1 MPTSLAERL
10 RRSVRAK
17 LLCLVLAPLM
27 LGFPIIMGLLG
38 WWGESY
44 YQRLMSS
51 RVGSDLATAHGY
63 LERMIEGVGSG
74 VRGLGSSHALALA
87 IAAQAPASATGRE
100 PLAALLGARQV
111 QLGLDF
117 LNLLDVEG
125 RVLQSSTGIATGTV
139 RGDWPMVDRALRA
152 GGGSAIE
159 RFAPDAL
166 EAVSPALRE
175 KARLPLVA
183 TERARPDPRSAEER
197 GLVIHAA
204 APVFDARGNLIAV
217 LEGGMLLNGNLDFVD
232 TINAIVYREGSLPA
246 GSVGTATLFL
256 DDTRIAT
263 NVRLFAGARAL
274 GTRASAEVRADV
286 LGAGRT
292 WLETAFVVNDWYVS
306 GYEPVLDSRGER
318 VGMLYV
324 GFLEAP
330 FRAAK
335 RTAFL
340 VVGAI
345 SLLIS
350 VAGVLLTLRWA
361 RSIFRPI
368 EHMHATIGRIE
379 AGDDAARVGDVA
391 SRDELGRLAAEFD
404 RLLDTQSVQ
413 RAELQALNAS
423 LDRKVAA
430 RTADLEAANR
440 ELQLAQRQLVMREKL
455 AAIGELTAGV
465 AHEISNPTA
474 VIQGNLDLM
483 REELGPAAAPVVNEF
498 RLIHQQV
505 DRIRVIVTKLLQFA
519 RPDEFAGYVEAV
531 DVNAALADCLV
542 LTRQHLAHGQVKV
555 VQHFAAQGRVR
566 INLQELQ
573 QVLINLIVNAVQA
586 MPEGGTL
593 TLETHDRDAHADA
606 RGVRIVVRDTG
617 GGIRAEDMA
626 RLFDPFF
633 TTKKRQGTGLGLS
646 ISHTLVE
653 RYGGRIEA
661 DNAPGEGAVFTVSL
675 LAEPD
680 YRNDKAATE
689 RGHESREANAT

>member
-87 IAAQAPASATGRE
+87 IEADGPASATGGE

-159 RFAPDAL
+159 RFAPEAL

-263 NVRLFAGARAL
+263 NVRLFEGARAL

-368 EHMHATIGRIE
+368 EHMHATIDAID
-379 AGDDAARVGDVA
+379 AGAAQARVGPVD

-404 RLLDTQSVQ
+404 RLLDTQAAQ

-483 REELGPAAAPVVNEF
+483 REELGPAAQPVANEF

-593 TLETHDRDAHADA
+593 TLETHDRDPHTDA

-653 RYGGRIEA
+653 RYGGRIEV
-661 DNAPGEGAVFTVSL
+661 DSAPGEGAAFTVSL

-680 YRNDKAATE
+680 YRNDSAATE

>member
-1 MPTSLAERL
+1 MPASVAERL

-87 IAAQAPASATGRE
+87 IDAEAPASATGRE
-100 PLAALLGARQV
+100 PLVALLGARQA

-117 LNLLDVEG
+117 LNLLDLEG
-125 RVLQSSTGIATGTV
+125 RVLQSSTGIAAGTL

-159 RFAPDAL
+159 RFGPDAL
-166 EAVSPALRE
+166 EAISPALRE

-183 TERARPDPRSAEER
+183 TERALPDPRSAEER

-204 APVFDARGNLIAV
+204 APVFDAHSNLIGV

-232 TINAIVYREGSLPA
+232 TINGIVYREGSLPA

-263 NVRLFAGARAL
+263 NVRLFEGARAL

-340 VVGAI
+340 IVGAI

-350 VAGVLLTLRWA
+350 VAGVLLTLHWA
-361 RSIFRPI
+361 RGIFRPI
-368 EHMHATIGRIE
+368 ERMHATIDAID
-379 AGDDAARVGDVA
+379 AGAAQARVGPVD

-404 RLLDTQSVQ
+404 RLLDTQAAQ

-423 LDRKVAA
+423 LDRKVAE
-430 RTADLEAANR
+430 RTADLAAANT
-440 ELQLAQRQLVMREKL
+440 ELRAAQHRLVMSEKL

-483 REELGPAAAPVVNEF
+483 REELGPAAQPVANEF
-498 RLIHQQV
+498 RLIHEQV
-505 DRIRVIVTKLLQFA
+505 NRIRVIVTKLLQFA
-519 RPDEFAGYVEAV
+519 RPGEFAGYVEAV
-531 DVNAALADCLV
+531 DVNAALTDCLV
-542 LTRQHLAHGQVKV
+542 LTRQHLARGQVKV
-555 VQHFAAQGRVR
+555 VQRFAAQGRVR

-593 TLETHDRDAHADA
+593 TLETSDRDPHSDA

-617 GGIRAEDMA
+617 AGIRAEDMA
-626 RLFDPFF
+626 RVFDPFF

-653 RYGGRIEA
+653 RYGGRIEV
-661 DNAPGEGAVFTVSL
+661 DSAPGQGAAFTVSL

-680 YRNDKAATE
+680 YRNDGGATE
-689 RGHESREANAT
+689 RGRESRETNAT